1 MKSEEVRAHVAG
13 WQCPQYRG
21 NKDERHLQ
29 PPYVKQEPGNES
41 QRLGLGHEQ
50 PPYVKQAPG
59 NESQRLGLGHEQP
72 PYVKQEPGNES
83 QRLGLRHEQPPGHQ
97 PSNVIRPSLWLSE
110 GPVEDLRMFLQP
122 KTRPISQEQLV
133 NEVKGIYAGLVM
145 VEKKCVEICQQQS
158 QTTTKFSNEQW
169 QALIALH
176 RTLLHEHYDFFL
188 ASQHPTASPALRRLP
203 TKYAMPARMWRHGIH
218 SFLELLRHRLPYS
231 LEHMLSFVYL
241 VYQMM
246 GLLMESVPT
255 FHLTWIECLG
265 DLARYRMAIEEA
277 DMRDRENW
285 SNVARMWYNSA
296 ADRSPTTGRIQHHLA
311 VLARPN
317 VVRQLFYYTKALIS
331 GVPFVNARDSIML
344 LFTPFL
350 GKFEVTSQKYPKM
363 ETSLVTAAGLLF
375 TRGSIHDYC
384 GHINHFVFEL
394 DGTINRTGSHFKV
407 QGAEVASSLI
417 AMVLDFGSEE
427 NFLWKALCA
436 GSERIKQSPTE
447 GQPDLPTDT
456 PEVKDPMVKVR
467 IQQKF
472 WEDNGP
478 INPQDFTQAAPP
490 TGDRLE
496 VKFSSSDEVTSYI
509 LPVWHTC
516 VSIVAG
522 KVGDRNTL
530 PFLHFTLAFLWSL
543 SYVPGALV
551 YLENYVPWSKLVLSL
566 NSMNRSGVVD
576 ASVESRDFPQQQS
589 GTGRQLPEDFLMR
602 GFKWSDQH
610 YYSSYFFKGQVVDED
625 DRTLELPSH
634 AAPRAERCLW
644 LGVKLASLKRY
655 ITYDIVGKEFACTE
669 FASSLPDVS
678 LMNTLQD
685 VTPTSLD
692 AAAVK
697 VTTEHPAT
705 VELTEGV
712 LDKIPGGENPI
723 NAIKRA
729 RSKGPGTDE
738 GVDAQRRK
746 SQRRRNGDAEMT
758 SMFSRLI
765 FG

>member
-1 MKSEEVRAHVAG
+1 
-13 WQCPQYRG
+13 
-21 NKDERHLQ
+21 
-29 PPYVKQEPGNES
+29 
-41 QRLGLGHEQ
+41 
-50 PPYVKQAPG
+50 
-59 NESQRLGLGHEQP
+59 
-72 PYVKQEPGNES
+72 
-83 QRLGLRHEQPPGHQ
+83 
-97 PSNVIRPSLWLSE
+97 
-110 GPVEDLRMFLQP
+110 MFLQP
-122 KTRPISQEQLV
+122 GTRPISQEQLV

-158 QTTTKFSNEQW
+158 QTTTKLSNEQW

-176 RTLLHEHYDFFL
+176 RTLLHAHHDFFL
-188 ASQHPTASPALRRLP
+188 ACQHPTASPALRSLL
-203 TKYAMPARMWRHGIH
+203 TKYTMPARLWRHGIH
-218 SFLELLRHRLPYS
+218 SFLELLRHRLPHS
-231 LEHMLSFVYL
+231 HEHILSFVYL
-241 VYQMM
+241 AYQII

-255 FHLTWIECLG
+255 FHETWIECLG

-277 DMRDRENW
+277 DIRDRENW
-285 SNVARMWYNSA
+285 SNVARMWYNRA

-317 VVRQLFYYTKALIS
+317 IVRQLFYYTKALIS

-350 GKFEVTSQKYPKM
+350 KKFEVTSQKYPKM

-384 GHINHFVFEL
+384 GHITHFVSEL
-394 DGTINRTGSHFKV
+394 DGTINRTGSNFKV

-436 GSERIKQSPTE
+436 SSERMKQRPTE

-456 PEVKDPMVKVR
+456 PEVEDPMVKVK

-478 INPQDFTQAAPP
+478 TNPQDFTQAAPP
-490 TGDRLE
+490 TGDRLG
-496 VKFSSSDEVTSYI
+496 VKFGSSDEVISYI

-551 YLENYVPWSKLVLSL
+551 YLENYVPWSKLVLLL

-576 ASVESRDFPQQQS
+576 ARVESRDFPQQQS

-610 YYSSYFFKGQVVDED
+610 YYSSHFFEGQVVDED

-644 LGVKLASLKRY
+644 LGVRLASLKRY
-655 ITYDIVGKEFACTE
+655 MTYDIASKEFACTE

-678 LMNTLQD
+678 LMNTLQ
-685 VTPTSLD
+685 VATPTITQQDSSIVSEDDDNEPISAYDTARKTAGIVKAITAAETPSGTHYAEPTEAEAETTLPVHGVDDSQDTKGSDAGPD

-697 VTTEHPAT
+697 VPTEDPAT
-705 VELTEGV
+705 VKLTEGV

-729 RSKGPGTDE
+729 R
-738 GVDAQRRK
+738 
-746 SQRRRNGDAEMT
+746 
-758 SMFSRLI
+758 
-765 FG
+765 